1 MEQRVLLSI
10 LVALL
15 PLVLQSMGLGVLHL
29 VLQSIALVRLLV
41 VLVLQIRVL
50 LARGLVMRSKQ
61 CGYAT
66 SAPRISVVLSRR
78 CRQKLLR
85 TGIGEGENIRFT
97 SI

>member
-15 PLVLQSMGLGVLHL
+15 PLVLQSMAV
-29 VLQSIALVRLLV
+29 VQSIALVRLLLA
-41 VLVLQIRVL
+41 LVLQIRVL
-50 LARGLVMRSKQ
+50 LAQGLVMRSKQ
-61 CGYAT
+61 FGYAT
-66 SAPRISVVLSRR
+66 SALCISVVLSRR

-97 SI
+97 STSR

>member
-15 PLVLQSMGLGVLHL
+15 LLVLQSMAVGLL
-29 VLQSIALVRLLV
+29 RLV
-41 VLVLQIRVL
+41 VQIRVL
-50 LARGLVMRSKQ
+50 LARELAMRSKQ

-66 SAPRISVVLSRR
+66 SAPRISVILSRR

>member
-15 PLVLQSMGLGVLHL
+15 PLVLQSMAV
-29 VLQSIALVRLLV
+29 VQSIALVRLLLA
-41 VLVLQIRVL
+41 LVLQIRVL
-50 LARGLVMRSKQ
+50 LAQGLVMRSKQ

-97 SI
+97 STSR

>member
-1 MEQRVLLSI
+1 MLLGF

-15 PLVLQSMGLGVLHL
+15 PLVLQSMAVGVRHL
-29 VLQSIALVRLLV
+29 VVRGIALVRLLL

-97 SI
+97 SISR